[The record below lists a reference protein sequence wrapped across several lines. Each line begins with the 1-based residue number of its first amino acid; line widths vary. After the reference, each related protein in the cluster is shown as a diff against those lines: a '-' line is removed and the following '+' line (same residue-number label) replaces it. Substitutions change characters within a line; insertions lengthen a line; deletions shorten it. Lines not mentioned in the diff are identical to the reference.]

1 MRCAQHADPM
11 THSNPTWSP
20 EEPSYGACEALSA
33 LTRAAGSGPAFY
45 AETPLRS
52 GAEGSVPLGA
62 LDWLVLAASD
72 HSVRLEVVEAGA
84 GEWPEWLRGDVP
96 LLAAL
101 EATDQRPALWLLL
114 ERSGEDSAR
123 ITLFGD
129 GEPEVNEVALTDLES
144 WAASFG
150 LNPDQRLR
158 FASVSSEPE
167 QSIAGGTSNGERLA
181 PLRRLLQLIRA
192 DRKDLV
198 AIVLFAVVVGVL
210 MLSTPIAV
218 QSLVNTVAL
227 GANVP
232 NLVLVVLLLLIGLA
246 AAGVLRALQTWIVE
260 LLQRRLFVRVVAD
273 LAARLPRVAL
283 GEGSHRFGPE
293 LVNRYFDL
301 MNIQKQGSFLLLEG
315 LTLLLSVMVGLLVL
329 AVYHPLLLAFDI
341 VLVAVI
347 ALIALGPMRRGMKTA
362 IKESSVKY
370 EVAAWLEELARNP
383 LLFKSSG
390 AMKLV
395 YERTDALAREWV
407 ERRSQHFGVVFFQS
421 VSAIALQVFASVL
434 LLGIGGLLVIQGSL
448 TLGQLV
454 AAELIVTTVVG
465 SVASIGKYLEAF
477 YDLVAATDKLGYLL
491 DVPLEREGGEHHLPA
506 VECPGSQLEL
516 RGVRWTPE
524 GSRQVFAGVDLDVGA
539 GERVGISGPSGSGK
553 SSLLRM
559 IWGLRLPSEGSI
571 RLDGRDLRS
580 LSLES
585 LRRTVSLVDPAELY
599 DDTVAENVRLGRPF
613 VSDEDV
619 RRALRDVGLLEELS
633 YLPDGI
639 QTRLGVDGV
648 PLSMNERARVQVAR
662 AIAGRPRLLLVTD
675 LFGGLPKELRTSL
688 MDLLFAESAP
698 WTLLIASNDPEVLDR
713 CNRSFSLASGRLEV
727 RQPITSASA

>member
-1 MRCAQHADPM
+1 MTDSPPRPAAQAP
-11 THSNPTWSP
+11 
-20 EEPSYGACEALSA
+20 YAGACEALSA
-33 LTRAAGSGPAFY
+33 LTNASGSGPTFDPA
-45 AETPLRS
+45 TPLRT
-52 GAEGSVPLGA
+52 GEWGSVPLGA

-72 HSVRLEVVEAGA
+72 HSVPLEVVEAGPD
-84 GEWPEWLRGDVP
+84 EWPEWLRGDVP

-101 EATDQRPALWLLL
+101 EARGDLPAQWMLL
-114 ERSGEDSAR
+114 ERAGDDYAR
-123 ITLFGD
+123 VRLFGAD
-129 GEPEVNEVALTDLES
+129 EAEEHEVHLAELPVWVAGVGLER
-144 WAASFG
+144 
-150 LNPDQRLR
+150 DKRLR
-158 FASVSSEPE
+158 LVAVSSEPE
-167 QSIAGGTSNGERLA
+167 RSIAGGTSNGERLG
-181 PLRRLLQLIRA
+181 PVRRLSMLVRP
-192 DRKDLV
+192 DSKDLLAV
-198 AIVLFAVVVGVL
+198 ALFAVVVGVL

-232 NLVLVVLLLLIGLA
+232 NLVLVVLLLGIGLA

-283 GEGSHRFGPE
+283 GEGAHRVGPE

-315 LTLLLSVMVGLLVL
+315 LSLLLSVLVGLLVL

-341 VLVAVI
+341 LLVGVI
-347 ALIALGPMRRGMKTA
+347 ALIALGPMRRGVKTA

-395 YERTDALAREWV
+395 YERTDSLAREWV
-407 ERRSQHFGVVFFQS
+407 ERRTQHFGVVFFQGI
-421 VSAIALQVFASVL
+421 SAIALQVIASVL

-465 SVASIGKYLEAF
+465 SVANIGKYLESF

-491 DVPLEREGGEHHLPA
+491 DIPLEREGGEHHLPA
-506 VECPGSQLEL
+506 ADGPGSHLEL
-516 RGVRWTPE
+516 RGLGWTPE
-524 GSRQVFAGVDLDVGA
+524 GGRRVFAGVDLEVLP
-539 GERVGISGPSGSGK
+539 GERIGIAGPSGSGK

-559 IWGLRLPSEGSI
+559 IWGLRRPTEGCV

-585 LRRTVSLVDPAELY
+585 LRRTVGLVDPAELY

-619 RRALRDVGLLEELS
+619 RGALRAVGLLDELS
-633 YLPDGI
+633 YLPEGI
-639 QTRLGVDGV
+639 QTRLGVDGL

-675 LFGGLPKELRTSL
+675 LFGGLPKDLRDSL
-688 MDLLFAESAP
+688 MDLLFDADAP
-698 WTLLIASNDPEVLDR
+698 WTLVITSNDVDVLGR
-713 CNRSFSLASGRLEV
+713 CERTFSLTGGRLEKL
-727 RQPITSASA
+727 QPTSTASA

>member
-1 MRCAQHADPM
+1 MTDP
-11 THSNPTWSP
+11 TPSSAPL
-20 EEPSYGACEALSA
+20 EPLSGAREALSA
-33 LTRAAGSGPAFY
+33 LTRAAGSGPTFDPQ
-45 AETPLRS
+45 TPLRTGEQ
-52 GAEGSVPLGA
+52 GALPLGA
-62 LDWLVLAASD
+62 LDWLVLAASE
-72 HSVRLEVVEAGA
+72 HSVPLEVVEAGA
-84 GEWPEWLRGDVP
+84 GEWPEWLRGGVP

-101 EATDQRPALWLLL
+101 EATGERPAQWLLL
-114 ERSGEDSAR
+114 ERADRDTAR
-123 ITLFGD
+123 VRQFTG
-129 GEPEVNEVALTDLES
+129 GEPEISEVPLGELES
-144 WAASFG
+144 WAASLG
-150 LNPDQRLR
+150 LEPGQRLR
-158 FASVSSEPE
+158 TAVVSSEPE
-167 QSIAGGTSNGERLA
+167 QSIAGGTSAGERLA
-181 PLRRLLQLIRA
+181 PVRRLLRLVRP
-192 DRKDLV
+192 DRKDLLAV
-198 AIVLFAVVVGVL
+198 VLFAVVYGVL

-232 NLVLVVLLLLIGLA
+232 NLVLVVLLLGIGLA

-283 GEGSHRFGPE
+283 GEGSQRFGPE

-301 MNIQKQGSFLLLEG
+301 MNIQKQGAFLLLEG
-315 LTLLLSVMVGLLVL
+315 LSLLLSVIVGLLVL

-341 VLVAVI
+341 VLIGVI
-347 ALIALGPMRRGMKTA
+347 GLIALGPLRRGMQTA
-362 IKESSVKY
+362 IEESSVKY

-395 YERTDALAREWV
+395 YERTDSLAREWV
-407 ERRSQHFGVVFFQS
+407 ERRSQHFGVVFLQG
-421 VSAIALQVFASVL
+421 VSAIALQVGASVL

-465 SVASIGKYLEAF
+465 SVANIGKYLGSF
-477 YDLVAATDKLGYLL
+477 YDLVAASDKLGYLL

-506 VECPGSQLEL
+506 VQCPGSQLEL

-524 GSRQVFAGVDLDVGA
+524 GSRQVFAGVDLEVQP

-585 LRRTVSLVDPAELY
+585 LRRTASLVDPAELY

-619 RRALRDVGLLEELS
+619 RTALRDVGLLDELS
-633 YLPDGI
+633 YLPEGI

-675 LFGGLPKELRTSL
+675 LFGGLPQALRTNL
-688 MDLLFAESAP
+688 MDVLFAESAP
-698 WTLLIASNDPEVLDR
+698 WTLLISSNDPEVLDR
-713 CNRSFSLASGRLEV
+713 CNRSFSLASGRLEA
-727 RQPITSASA
+727 RQPVTSASA